1 MSILFNMCTNIV
13 IVQVVKAIPT
23 VLVKKYC
30 YREAFLSQPW
40 FRAIRN
46 NSEDLDLKYGGH
58 TELFGERDFWRQLQ
72 SGGINPEGC
81 LCFLTRGNTT
91 TLRCV
96 SGIQLVES
104 KPK

>member
-1 MSILFNMCTNIV
+1 MCQYYLICVLILLLYS
-13 IVQVVKAIPT
+13 VQVVKAIPT

-30 YREAFLSQPW
+30 YREALLSQAW
-40 FRAIRN
+40 FGAISN
-46 NSEDLDLKYGGH
+46 NSEDLDLKYGGR

-96 SGIQLVES
+96 SGDSVC
-104 KPK
+104 